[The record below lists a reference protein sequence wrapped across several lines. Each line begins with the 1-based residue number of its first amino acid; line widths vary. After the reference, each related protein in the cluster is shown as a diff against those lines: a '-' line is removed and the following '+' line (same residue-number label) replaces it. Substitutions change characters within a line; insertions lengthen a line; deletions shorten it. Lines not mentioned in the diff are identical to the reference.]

1 MKEIKFLKDL
11 PCKLLNKNKNII
23 KLLGGDVYYDKDG
36 NRFAFLTFE
45 NTNKSP
51 IFFLQLALRE
61 YSGDGKLLQDEEF
74 VLPNIFYPKGEFVN
88 EVPIEINKETE
99 AVEVYITK
107 ATFDHVNYVN
117 DSLKPFKE
125 EDYASKPSRAPKKKW
140 DAKSTFSFS
149 SIGREEVKPTSAV
162 TPTSTSTPTPS
173 TVVEDR
179 EVREEAKR
187 ELIQGSY
194 KKVNLRL
201 LYFIP
206 LALVVIA
213 GIITFLSITTSYIQG
228 VVQTIINMQGR

>member
-51 IFFLQLALRE
+51 VFFIQLALRE
-61 YSGDGKLLQDEEF
+61 YAGDGKLLQDEEF
-74 VLPNIFYPKGEFVN
+74 VLPNIYYPRGEFVN

-107 ATFDHVNYVN
+107 ATFDHVNYIN
-117 DSLKPFKE
+117 DALVPFKE

-140 DAKSTFSFS
+140 DAKSTFSF
-149 SIGREEVKPTSAV
+149 
-162 TPTSTSTPTPS
+162 
-173 TVVEDR
+173 
-179 EVREEAKR
+179 
-187 ELIQGSY
+187 Y
-194 KKVNLRL
+194 LRACKEGL
-201 LYFIP
+201 L
-206 LALVVIA
+206 
-213 GIITFLSITTSYIQG
+213 GT
-228 VVQTIINMQGR
+228 